1 MAGAFLSSAV
11 IRMVTERVLAN
22 VIEQLP
28 RSAGPGGAAAPAGA
42 APPQIAANSL
52 AIQRLEEDSGDL
64 KSSMDRVELRLD
76 GLEHRLRWRTYLW
89 IAITAIIVFAIG
101 FGAALAIIAI
111 G

>member
-28 RSAGPGGAAAPAGA
+28 RSAGSAAPAGA

-52 AIQRLEEDSGDL
+52 AIQRLEEDSEDL
-64 KSSMDRVELRLD
+64 KSTMDRVELRLD

-89 IAITAIIVFAIG
+89 IAVTAVIVFAIG
-101 FGAALAIIAI
+101 FGAAFAIMAI

>member
-28 RSAGPGGAAAPAGA
+28 RTAGPAAPAGA

-52 AIQRLEEDSGDL
+52 AIQRLEEDSEDL

-89 IAITAIIVFAIG
+89 IAITAVIVFAIG

>member
-28 RSAGPGGAAAPAGA
+28 RTAGPAAPAGA

-52 AIQRLEEDSGDL
+52 AIQRLEEDSEDL

-76 GLEHRLRWRTYLW
+76 GLEHRLRWR
-89 IAITAIIVFAIG
+89 
-101 FGAALAIIAI
+101 
-111 G
+111 

>member
-28 RSAGPGGAAAPAGA
+28 RTAGPAAPAGA

-52 AIQRLEEDSGDL
+52 AIQRLEEDSEDL

-89 IAITAIIVFAIG
+89 IVITAVIVFALG

-111 G
+111 R